1 LVECIDVSNFIC
13 FFIMVI
19 QLESSLKSAKEAQD
33 LLRSQADSARA
44 LMFKD
49 EEFKSLQI
57 QVQFNCWD

>member
-1 LVECIDVSNFIC
+1 
-13 FFIMVI
+13 MVI

-33 LLRSQADSARA
+33 LLRGQADSARA